1 MSSVLYEPHERP
13 PYPLA
18 FGLSFQRA
26 MIMGPGLVL
35 IPTIV
40 MRAANQDESYL
51 LWTIF
56 ALLMVNGL
64 ITIVQTLGLGRF
76 GSGYVLVMGSTSAF
90 IGVCVTALTE
100 GGPSLLASLIV
111 TAALF
116 QFALASRLS
125 LLRRFITPV
134 VAGTVLALIPVT
146 VMPAIFRLMTNVPDG
161 TPGVAAPLSAAV
173 TFVHGRG
180 ALAPRLR
187 DVATLGAADWGDGRL
202 CGGRVVRPVRC
213 EPDPG
218 RSLDWP
224 AGQLL
229 AGAGPELWSRLLV
242 HPADFTVLDPDR
254 NDRDPQ
260 PCRGRAAGLV
270 APAAGHRP
278 ARRPGCG
285 DRRQPG

>member
-111 TAALF
+111 TAAPELRDRKTSF
-116 QFALASRLS
+116 CFAQKRRQIGPQNSTIPRPNYGRILTASRGLS
-125 LLRRFITPV
+125 TGKTATNACASTAGFDSWEPRPRILRSGEISAHMRF
-134 VAGTVLALIPVT
+134 
-146 VMPAIFRLMTNVPDG
+146 
-161 TPGVAAPLSAAV
+161 
-173 TFVHGRG
+173 H
-180 ALAPRLR
+180 
-187 DVATLGAADWGDGRL
+187 
-202 CGGRVVRPVRC
+202 
-213 EPDPG
+213 
-218 RSLDWP
+218 
-224 AGQLL
+224 
-229 AGAGPELWSRLLV
+229 
-242 HPADFTVLDPDR
+242 
-254 NDRDPQ
+254 
-260 PCRGRAAGLV
+260 
-270 APAAGHRP
+270 HR
-278 ARRPGCG
+278 
-285 DRRQPG
+285 